1 LRRASLITVIVAVAA
16 LAFVAATGGAVGPSR
31 VHASMTARQVVP
43 PLSARGT
50 GAFRGT
56 IQKVKR
62 RWVLRWSLSYRR
74 LSSPAISGQ
83 LRLGAKGQ
91 WGTGLVGLCRPCRVA
106 AGGVK
111 PITASV
117 RKAILSGRAY
127 ALVETRKYRR
137 GEIRGQVVRGG

>member
-1 LRRASLITVIVAVAA
+1 VVVAVSA
-16 LAFVAATGGAVGPSR
+16 LAFVAVTGGAVRPSR
-31 VHASMTARQVVP
+31 VHAAMDARQAVP
-43 PLSARGT
+43 PLSVRGT
-50 GAFRGT
+50 GTFRGT
-56 IQKVKR
+56 IQKLKG

-91 WGTGLVGLCRPCRVA
+91 WGRALVGLCRPCRVA

-111 PITASV
+111 PITAST
-117 RKAILSGRAY
+117 RKAILAGRAY

-137 GEIRGQVVRGG
+137 GEIRGQVVRGT